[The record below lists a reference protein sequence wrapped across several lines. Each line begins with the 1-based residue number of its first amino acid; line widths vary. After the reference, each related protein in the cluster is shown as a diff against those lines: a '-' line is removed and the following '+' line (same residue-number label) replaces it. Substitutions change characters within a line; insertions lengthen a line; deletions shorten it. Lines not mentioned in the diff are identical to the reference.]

1 MGAGGDFGDDATVA
15 FVLGLGVDDVG
26 EGAAAAGVEDGGAGI
41 IAGGFDSEDHGL
53 IIVAGYRLFP
63 SGDSA
68 FLQAWFVRWLIKRR
82 AGFGAL
88 FVGCY

>member
-1 MGAGGDFGDDATVA
+1 M
-15 FVLGLGVDDVG
+15 
-26 EGAAAAGVEDGGAGI
+26 I
-41 IAGGFDSEDHGL
+41 IA
-53 IIVAGYRLFP
+53 AGYRLF
-63 SGDSA
+63 SSDDSA